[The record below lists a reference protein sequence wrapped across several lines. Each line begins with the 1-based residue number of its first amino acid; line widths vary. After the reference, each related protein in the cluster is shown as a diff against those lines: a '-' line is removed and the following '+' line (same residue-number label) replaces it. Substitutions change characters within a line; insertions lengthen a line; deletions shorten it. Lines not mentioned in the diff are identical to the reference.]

1 MSNRTRFGRG
11 QLELVSRSRRSVIDV
26 DLKHPLVVLTDTIAW
41 DELIERVTQIR
52 AAKLS
57 SPAGR
62 TPHLRATI
70 GVQVLLAV
78 KNMPYREAED
88 FIRYYAPARYLCGL
102 TETDWTPDFTTM
114 NDFAVLIGEEGMRVI
129 NEYAVGLAVKMKL
142 ADPRLA
148 VADTTAQEAEIPHP
162 NEVGLMSK
170 FLDAVGRTSQRAGT
184 ALKRFGQEA
193 KDKLVAAKKRV
204 REYRLFAKTKEAKK
218 KITKALTDT
227 VAEIQ
232 QGLGKALEEA
242 ARTCG
247 RLQGY
252 GKRAHTQVRHLH
264 ETMQRLLP
272 QIRYWLRTGRVAS
285 GKIISLYMP
294 ELYAIVRGKVGK
306 AVEFGLAWGITRLK
320 GGYLLAH
327 SGASHKEMADTRYA
341 VRAVEELTTQF
352 GRAPKS
358 YAYDRGGYS
367 QENIARLRKL
377 GVAEVGLAPR
387 GRAAWAVSGKTRE
400 KLIRERA
407 KVEGGIGTIKRS
419 KYGFNRPRARS
430 VEMMKSCGQRAV
442 LGFNLTKLARELAM
456 REAQATG

>member
-1 MSNRTRFGRG
+1 
-11 QLELVSRSRRSVIDV
+11 V
-26 DLKHPLVVLTDTIAW
+26 DPKHPLVVLTDTIAW
-41 DELIERVTQIR
+41 DELIDRVMQIR
-52 AAKLS
+52 ETKIT

-62 TPHLRATI
+62 PPHLRANI

-88 FIRYYAPARYLCGL
+88 YIQYYAPARYLCGL

-114 NDFAVLIGEEGMRVI
+114 NDFAVLIGEEGLRVI
-129 NEYAVGLAVKMKL
+129 NEYAVKLAVELKL
-142 ADPRLA
+142 ADPRFA

-162 NEVGLMSK
+162 TEMGLMAK
-170 FLDAVGRTSQRAGT
+170 FLGSVERTSQRAGA
-184 ALKRFGQEA
+184 ALKRFGRKMKA
-193 KDKLVAAKKRV
+193 KLGAAKKHV
-204 REYRLFAKTKEAKK
+204 REYRLFAKTTAAKK
-218 KITKALTDT
+218 KLISSVADA

-232 QGLGKALEEA
+232 KGLGEAIEEA

-247 RLQGY
+247 RLHGY
-252 GKRAHTQVRHLH
+252 GKRAHTQLRQLH

-272 QIRYWLRTGRVAS
+272 QIRYWLRTSRVAT
-285 GKIISLYMP
+285 GKIISLFLP

-327 SGASHKEMADTRYA
+327 SAASRKEMTDSRYA
-341 VRAVEELTTQF
+341 VRAVEDLAVLF
-352 GRAPKS
+352 GQAPKS

-367 QENIARLRKL
+367 KKNIEQLRAL

-387 GRAAWAVSGKTRE
+387 GRAAWAVGGKVRE

-407 KVEGGIGTIKRS
+407 KVEGGIGSVKRP

-430 VEMMKSCGQRAV
+430 VEMMKHCGQRAV

-456 REAQATG
+456 REAKAAA